1 MNAKVRLF
9 ASTQSKTTLPDR
21 CRSTTC
27 RYIRIDRSTLGELI
41 TRMEGRSLVMR
52 QSNGSDCRLAK
63 VSLTVSGKDTL
74 FGLVS
79 GARGF
84 KASWSRC

>member
-1 MNAKVRLF
+1 
-9 ASTQSKTTLPDR
+9 
-21 CRSTTC
+21 
-27 RYIRIDRSTLGELI
+27 
-41 TRMEGRSLVMR
+41 MEGRSLVMR
-52 QSNGSDCRLAK
+52 QSNGSDRRLAK

-74 FGLVS
+74 FELVS